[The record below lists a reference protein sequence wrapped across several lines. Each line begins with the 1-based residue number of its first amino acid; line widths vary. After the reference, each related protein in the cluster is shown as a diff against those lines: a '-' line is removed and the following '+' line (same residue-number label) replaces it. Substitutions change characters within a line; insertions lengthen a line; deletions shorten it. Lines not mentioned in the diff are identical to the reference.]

1 MALSRYVSSF
11 KKPVRKEGIKKYD
24 LLKGVVIFA
33 ERLASS
39 FSWYHMVHYH
49 KLYRQKF
56 NLPDCDAKVEA
67 Q

>member
-1 MALSRYVSSF
+1 MGIKIEGQIVISREE
-11 KKPVRKEGIKKYD
+11 RKYKKYD

-33 ERLASS
+33 ERLA

>member
-1 MALSRYVSSF
+1 MGIKIEGQIVISREE
-11 KKPVRKEGIKKYD
+11 RKYKKYD